1 MTFLTSELITKAYY
15 TSGIVSR
22 AIEQPT
28 ANQITDGLLLLNEL
42 IADRTIDESTIPYTE
57 KLSITAVPGQTEYF
71 IENLIDLDVFTFYI
85 GDVRYQ
91 TRNQQR
97 QDYFGSF
104 RPMNIQSLPWNWHV
118 ERTLN
123 GANLFLYF
131 VPNVAYPLEL
141 WGSFRLV
148 SVTMFQ
154 DLSLSLDQFYINF
167 FVYLLAQR
175 LCEFNSYKT
184 PQNVLLQLDKYDKW
198 ISNTTNIVDLKTQK
212 LSSLGSQSTINWGWV
227 NLGGGWFPVQD

>member
-1 MTFLTSELITKAYY
+1 MASLTSDLITKAYY

-22 AIEQPT
+22 SFEQPT
-28 ANQITDGLLLLNEL
+28 SEQITDGLALLNQV
-42 IADRTIDESTIPYTE
+42 IADRTVNESTIPYTE
-57 KLSITAVPGQTEYF
+57 KLSMVAIPGQTEYF

-85 GDVRYQ
+85 GEVRYQ

-104 RPMNIQSLPWNWHV
+104 RPMNIQSLPWNWHI

-123 GANLFLYF
+123 GANLYLYF

-148 SVTMFQ
+148 SVTLFQ
-154 DLSLSLDQFYINF
+154 DLSLTLDNFYINF
-167 FVYLLAQR
+167 LLYLLAQR
-175 LCEFNSYKT
+175 LCEYNSYKT
-184 PQNVLLQLDKYDKW
+184 PQNVLTQIEKYDKW
-198 ISNTTNIVDLKTQK
+198 ISNTTNVIDLKTQK
-212 LSSLGSQSTINWGWV
+212 LSSLGSQSTINWAVV
-227 NLGGGWFPVQD
+227 NLSSGWLPISN